1 LVEEYEAWEIVR
13 AGPLR
18 LIEARV
24 VGLDLPAA
32 LEIARAREMDVGV
45 LAELLMAAD
54 AGLVAA
60 LAAAEQA

>member
-1 LVEEYEAWEIVR
+1 M
-13 AGPLR
+13 
-18 LIEARV
+18 
-24 VGLDLPAA
+24 GLDLPAA
-32 LEIARAREMDVGV
+32 LKIARAREMDVGV